1 MSQAITLRL
10 VETGLESVI
19 PHDLYDRLK
28 PLFIKSH
35 LVTGLSQ
42 LEDFVEIVS
51 YEAGA
56 SESAQ
61 IKRFGT
67 IKTSIAPIP
76 PLQRLIMMLR
86 VKQMQIKSSTKK
98 ANDKSSKL
106 VAQDSFYKIDEIDQ
120 AVIKD
125 LKDSLLASDLQS
137 MANLLDD

>member
-1 MSQAITLRL
+1 MKNSRPILPRL
-10 VETGLESVI
+10 
-19 PHDLYDRLK
+19 
-28 PLFIKSH
+28 
-35 LVTGLSQ
+35 GLSQ